1 MSFLPLLAAA
11 AGWVLYSPVIRRSQT
26 LAYENA
32 QSRAWM
38 GPQSF
43 KLDSVAMRWSLPAD
57 SHSNYALG
65 GGITFA
71 IHRDFCARLIPL
83 FPEQGYEAKLFG
95 DFFLDCEDIR
105 SAIARAMDTW
115 AENHK
120 NINFKDVSERCAHVL
135 TTDYCPHA
143 EIFIVPEHLEGTS
156 TTSDLAAWVTHNL
169 SETSITRSPTTTS
182 GFEIPFNPSN
192 AAATPGGIG
201 VSQAKMTMRAPL
213 QASTFCWY
221 LDASFCSFF
230 HKWNDVFDVALIGR
244 LTAGILF
251 GIAFIIML
259 WVIFG
264 IVYAVCCET
273 TPQSTNLMSA
283 DSVEILA
290 NTGVEMRSSSMRIPQ
305 RRSPPPSPP
314 SPPSPLP
321 SSASPPPSPPSG
333 LPSAA
338 VLPPPT
344 CRTHAAFAPSAPSG
358 VAVTPRTEAANH
370 EVVLEQQPARGQR
383 PGARP
388 ALNACGEPPQL
399 SHKGEISRDQ
409 NDLACGSPRC
419 THLLDY
425 LAVMPTGLLTFSLFW
440 LIFCP
445 AFYFRVFLPCWDCFD
460 FEASI
465 AHEVGHVLGFHHPDQ
480 LWELNLN
487 ANQSMRSCARENY
500 LPADTC
506 PTCTCASS
514 PPPPSLRPPP
524 PPSLRPPPPPPSLRP
539 PPPPP
544 PPNTC
549 CYPWALDHVYLNQ
562 TRSIQSSIM
571 FSLTTH
577 KSRTCL
583 SADDLEGLNY
593 LYPVCSGA
601 FDVSPEQPEPLCIK
615 PKSLSGW
622 LRLLYITFTP
632 FVIITLLILSVQ
644 LCVRR
649 HQKRKL
655 RNLVETGERLRQQR
669 TELIRKFKE
678 AALKRAV
685 SNAQNFRGNMLAR
698 AGTSR
703 TLSGISARCSFG
715 PQSPGRESQGA
726 SGRSL
731 GGVNSHLGGGAS
743 SPAQHNREVE
753 MERRRQQLA
762 EVEEAN
768 LQAALAISRGEPPPM
783 PTAGSLGFV
792 GSRAFATSTEGL
804 SIEEDGEGERRSTAE
819 YESDH
824 ADDSERGESERGVR
838 IKPIA
843 PAEIEEANLQAAL
856 AASRVIS
863 VPARQVLG
871 TRQQARFSEAGNS
884 PEAHV

>member
-1 MSFLPLLAAA
+1 MSVVPLLAAA
-11 AGWVLYSPVIRRSQT
+11 AGWVLYSPVLRRTQT

-57 SHSNYALG
+57 SHSNHALG

-71 IHRDFCARLIPL
+71 IHRDFCARLMPL
-83 FPEQGYEAKLFG
+83 FPEQGYEARLFG

-105 SAIARAMDTW
+105 GAIARAMDTW
-115 AENHK
+115 AVNHK
-120 NINFKDVSERCAHVL
+120 NINFKDVSERCAHVS
-135 TTDYCPHA
+135 TTDFCPHA
-143 EIFIVPEHLEGTS
+143 ELFIVPEHAEGTS

-192 AAATPGGIG
+192 AVAIPGGIG

-230 HKWNDVFDVALIGR
+230 HKWNADFDVALIGR

-251 GIAFIIML
+251 GIAFVIML
-259 WVIFG
+259 WVIFA

-273 TPQSTNLMSA
+273 TPQSTHQMGA
-283 DSVEILA
+283 ESVEILA
-290 NTGVEMRSSSMRIPQ
+290 NTGATMRSRSMRIPQ
-305 RRSPPPSPP
+305 GRSPPPSPP
-314 SPPSPLP
+314 SPPSPLPSPLP

-338 VLPPPT
+338 VLPPPSY
-344 CRTHAAFAPSAPSG
+344 RTHAAFAPSAPSG
-358 VAVTPRTEAANH
+358 ICEHGPVNTHAAFAPSAPSGRPTPRTEAATN
-370 EVVLEQQPARGQR
+370 EIVLEQQPARGLR

-388 ALNACGEPPQL
+388 ALKARGEPPQL
-399 SHKGEISRDQ
+399 SRKASSGEIKD
-409 NDLACGSPRC
+409 ACGSPRC

-425 LAVMPTGLLTFSLFW
+425 LAVMPTGLLTFSIFW

-445 AFYFRVFLPCWDCFD
+445 AFYFRVFLPCWDCYD
-460 FEASI
+460 FEATI

-487 ANQSMRSCARENY
+487 ANQSMRSCAQENY

-514 PPPPSLRPPP
+514 PPPQSLRPP

-562 TRSIQSSIM
+562 TRSIKSSIM

-583 SADDLEGLNY
+583 SADDLEGLNF

-601 FDVSPEQPEPLCIK
+601 FDLSPEQPEPLCIK

-649 HQKRKL
+649 HQKRKM

-669 TELIRKFKE
+669 TELLRKIKE
-678 AALKRAV
+678 ATLQRAF
-685 SNAQNFRGNMLAR
+685 SNAQNVRGNILAR

-715 PQSPGRESQGA
+715 PRSPGS
-726 SGRSL
+726 
-731 GGVNSHLGGGAS
+731 GGAS
-743 SPAQHNREVE
+743 SPARDPREIE
-753 MERRRQQLA
+753 MERRRRNQQLA

-768 LQAALAISRGEPPPM
+768 LQAALAVSRGEPVPLI
-783 PTAGSLGFV
+783 PTADGTSGFV
-792 GSRAFATSTEGL
+792 GSRAFASSTERL
-804 SIEEDGEGERRSTAE
+804 SIAEDGEGERPSTAE
-819 YESDH
+819 YESDY

-838 IKPIA
+838 VKPMT

-863 VPARQVLG
+863 VPARQQ
-871 TRQQARFSEAGNS
+871 TRFSEAGNS
-884 PEAHV
+884 PGAHV

>member
-1 MSFLPLLAAA
+1 
-11 AGWVLYSPVIRRSQT
+11 
-26 LAYENA
+26 
-32 QSRAWM
+32 M

-192 AAATPGGIG
+192 AAATP
-201 VSQAKMTMRAPL
+201 
-213 QASTFCWY
+213 
-221 LDASFCSFF
+221 
-230 HKWNDVFDVALIGR
+230 
-244 LTAGILF
+244 
-251 GIAFIIML
+251 
-259 WVIFG
+259 
-264 IVYAVCCET
+264 
-273 TPQSTNLMSA
+273 
-283 DSVEILA
+283 
-290 NTGVEMRSSSMRIPQ
+290 
-305 RRSPPPSPP
+305 
-314 SPPSPLP
+314 
-321 SSASPPPSPPSG
+321 
-333 LPSAA
+333 
-338 VLPPPT
+338 
-344 CRTHAAFAPSAPSG
+344 
-358 VAVTPRTEAANH
+358 EAANH

-465 AHEVGHVLGFHHPDQ
+465 AHE
-480 LWELNLN
+480 
-487 ANQSMRSCARENY
+487 
-500 LPADTC
+500 
-506 PTCTCASS
+506 
-514 PPPPSLRPPP
+514 
-524 PPSLRPPPPPPSLRP
+524 
-539 PPPPP
+539 
-544 PPNTC
+544 
-549 CYPWALDHVYLNQ
+549 

-804 SIEEDGEGERRSTAE
+804 SIEEDGE
-819 YESDH
+819 
-824 ADDSERGESERGVR
+824 
-838 IKPIA
+838 A